1 MICLGA
7 QKAHKHKHI
16 CRDRDIPSLLGF
28 MIKGSIFAYVLFWG
42 PIYVSLCRFMI
53 TPGAGGGGLRTAAST
68 IILRAFVGKSRICG
82 RVACFKS
89 SGSIFPVKEQRDHN
103 MVV

>member
-1 MICLGA
+1 MICLGT

-68 IILRAFVGKSRICG
+68 IILRHLWARAVFAVVLPVSRAQG
-82 RVACFKS
+82 LFS
-89 SGSIFPVKEQRDHN
+89 P
-103 MVV
+103 